1 MQVKQKKFVFYSF
14 ILSIILIAAFAY
26 FLQTKIIFSPD
37 VGYLLLAANQMLA
50 GGHYAKTFFET
61 NPPMILYLYFPVCLF
76 THSTAISIFTVFRL
90 YIISLSLMSAGLS
103 FFLLKKLLKKQEKV
117 LFYFLFYTL
126 LFITLFLP
134 LIFGQREH
142 LLLILMLPY
151 LFSAALAL
159 EKKTISRPLAFF
171 IGLLAGLGFAIKP
184 FFLTVP
190 VLIEAYFILK
200 QRNLLAWVRTESIV
214 IFCVLVSYSISIVL
228 FQPEYIHI
236 INPLLFRYY
245 FPGAQ
250 DPWHLFIA
258 LPNVL
263 FCFSMIISYCFIKK
277 YDRYPM
283 LGNVLFLALI
293 GMVIAFLIPRAPW
306 YYHVLPAFGLGIL
319 LLVYMTSQAISGF
332 LSFYLV
338 SVIEIMILFLPLH
351 NCYQFIDYIHQIEN
365 RVPSTQINTYFSQH
379 KILPINRSISC
390 FGIRT
395 IDCFPLVYLT
405 KSHYSSRYP
414 AFWWFIGLRALEK
427 KNQPVARDKNYF
439 MTIIATDLTQNHT
452 QLVLINEK
460 EFKKIENN
468 QFDIVHY
475 LSENKNF
482 REAWRHYQYLM
493 TVHPYKIYYLK
504 AQGDKGIK

>member
-1 MQVKQKKFVFYSF
+1 MLVKQKKIVFYFF
-14 ILSIILIAAFAY
+14 ILSIILITAFAY
-26 FLQTKIIFSPD
+26 FAQTKIIFSPD

-61 NPPMILYLYFPVCLF
+61 NPPMILYLYIPVCLF
-76 THSTAISIFTVFRL
+76 TKYTSISIFTVFRL

-103 FFLLKKLLKKQEKV
+103 FFLLKKLLKQHEKL
-117 LFYFLFYTL
+117 LFYFLFYTI

-142 LLLILMLPY
+142 ILLILMLPY

-159 EKKTISRPLAFF
+159 EKKAIPSPLAFF
-171 IGLLAGLGFAIKP
+171 IGFLAGLGFAIKP

-190 VLIEAYFILK
+190 VLIELYFIFK
-200 QRNLLAWVRTESIV
+200 QRNIFAWVRTESIV
-214 IFCVLVSYSISIVL
+214 IFCVLVCYGISIVI

-245 FPGAQ
+245 FPAAQ
-250 DPWHLFIA
+250 DPWQVFVA

-263 FCFSMIISYCFIKK
+263 FCFAMIISYCFIKK

-283 LGNVLFLALI
+283 LGNVLFLALVA
-293 GMVIAFLIPRAPW
+293 MVIAFLIPRAPW
-306 YYHVLPAFGLGIL
+306 YYHVLPAFGLGVL
-319 LLVYMTSQAISGF
+319 LLVHMTSQAISGF
-332 LSFYLV
+332 LSFCLV
-338 SVIEIMILFLPLH
+338 SAIEIIILFLPLH
-351 NCYQFIDYIHQIEN
+351 NCYQFIDSTHQLKKQ
-365 RVPSTQINTYFSQH
+365 VPDTQINTYFSQY

-390 FGIRT
+390 FGVRT
-395 IDCFPLVYLT
+395 LDCFPLVYLT
-405 KSHYSSRYP
+405 KSRYSSRYP
-414 AFWWFIGLRALEK
+414 AFWWFNGLRALEK

-439 MTIIATDLTQNHT
+439 INIIATDLTQNHT
-452 QLVLINEK
+452 QLILINEK
-460 EFKKIENN
+460 EFKKIEKK

-504 AQGDKGIK
+504 AK